1 MLTPRY
7 HRTEATTNRGH
18 HGLPHLEAVVRHG
31 RHMVSFGL
39 SINRIA
45 ITGSRS
51 DALDGIRVPAAEI
64 ESGVI
69 ERVRQFL
76 TNGAAVFEALQH
88 LELDVGRVQQLMR
101 RAQEIADTLI
111 NRGCSDIAI
120 ALRTLISRS
129 RFNRIK
135 SVCPEGLKFRCTS
148 WAVGRPIMSP

>member
-1 MLTPRY
+1 
-7 HRTEATTNRGH
+7 
-18 HGLPHLEAVVRHG
+18 
-31 RHMVSFGL
+31 MVSFGL

-88 LELDVGRVQQLMR
+88 LELDVGRVEQLMR
-101 RAQEIADTLI
+101 RAQEIPDTLI
-111 NRGCSDIAI
+111 IAAAPI
-120 ALRTLISRS
+120 LR
-129 RFNRIK
+129 
-135 SVCPEGLKFRCTS
+135 
-148 WAVGRPIMSP
+148 